1 MRRALASARKPCL
14 LAWHGIKRKPHAM
27 TDTIAKDT
35 HPGNTHGPECDAARL
50 RARIG
55 RLESLALR
63 LHDAAREAETGA
75 ALRCAALEKWVA
87 ATEARM
93 AEIETEN
100 ARLREMIAE
109 LHASTS
115 WRVTAPIRWLRQRL
129 P

>member
-1 MRRALASARKPCL
+1 
-14 LAWHGIKRKPHAM
+14 M
-27 TDTIAKDT
+27 TDPIAKDT
-35 HPGNTHGPECDAARL
+35 QSGNTPGPECDAARL
-50 RARIG
+50 RAQIG

-75 ALRCAALEKWVA
+75 ARRCAALEKWVA

-93 AEIETEN
+93 AETETEN

-115 WRVTAPIRWLRQRL
+115 WRVTAPIRWLRHRL